1 MMCLDIK
8 LDHCRNYLHK
18 YQTIY
23 MKTNVFFALVLLL
36 IFSCKVDPPVMDMSI
51 AGLEKS
57 IETNPNDT
65 LSDALIKAYRSHIAD
80 NPSDSE
86 LNSKYLYR
94 AAGLFAKKNQF
105 ANAAQMLLQGVKN
118 YPTASNTPT
127 SLHLLADL
135 YSNKLRMPDLGN
147 DLYNGLAAN
156 YPNYPAIDKIK
167 ATMKAPQTPL
177 ADRINSLISTMY
189 NEKTH
194 FLDRNKATGYI
205 NACEVYAISN
215 PSDEKAPE
223 FLFKA
228 AETSRTIKNY
238 PKALEIYDW
247 IYNSFGSYSKSGQAL
262 FLKAFTLDNDMK
274 KYDLARPV
282 YEAFLAKHPDDVFA
296 KDTKFLLENLG
307 KSDNEIINNFGK

>member
-1 MMCLDIK
+1 
-8 LDHCRNYLHK
+8 
-18 YQTIY
+18 
-23 MKTNVFFALVLLL
+23 MKTNVLFALVLLL
-36 IFSCKVDPPVMDMSI
+36 IVSCKPESSVMDMSI
-51 AGLEKS
+51 SGLEKT
-57 IETNPNDT
+57 IETNA
-65 LSDALIKAYRSHIAD
+65 SDSISTALIKAYRTHVAD
-80 NPSDSE
+80 NPADSE

-94 AAGLFAKKNQF
+94 AAGLFTKKNQH
-105 ANAAQMLLQGVKN
+105 ANAAQLLLQGIKS

-135 YSNKLRMPDLGN
+135 YKNNLRMPDLAN
-147 DLYNGLAAN
+147 DLYSGLAAN
-156 YPNYPAIDKIK
+156 YPNYPSIDQIK
-167 ATMKAPQTPL
+167 AAMKPADTPL
-177 ADRINSLISTMY
+177 SDRISSLIATMY

-194 FLDRNKATGYI
+194 FLDRNKATQYI
-205 NACEVYAISN
+205 NACEVYAITN
-215 PSDEKAPE
+215 PKDEKSPE

-247 IYNSFGSYSKSGQAL
+247 IYNSFGSYPKSGQAL

-274 KYDLARPV
+274 KYELARPV
-282 YEAFLAKHPDDVFA
+282 YQSFLEKHPDDIFA

>member
-1 MMCLDIK
+1 
-8 LDHCRNYLHK
+8 
-18 YQTIY
+18 

-36 IFSCKVDPPVMDMSI
+36 IVSCKVDPPAVDMSI
-51 AGLEKS
+51 SGLEKAIEANPADS
-57 IETNPNDT
+57 IST
-65 LSDALIKAYRSHIAD
+65 ALINAYRTHISN
-80 NPSDSE
+80 NPTDSE

-94 AAGLFAKKNQF
+94 AAGLFTKKNQF
-105 ANAAQMLLQGVKN
+105 ANAAQMLLQGVKS

-127 SLHLLADL
+127 NLHLLADL
-135 YSNKLRMPDLGN
+135 YSNQMRMPDLGN
-147 DLYNGLAAN
+147 DLYNGIATN

-167 ATMKAPQTPL
+167 SSMKAPQVPL
-177 ADRINSLISTMY
+177 GDRINDLITTMY
-189 NEKTH
+189 DEKSH
-194 FLDRNKATGYI
+194 FLDRNKANQYV
-205 NACEVYAISN
+205 NACEVFALNN
-215 PSDEKAPE
+215 PNDEKSPE

-228 AETSRTIKNY
+228 AETARTIKNY

-247 IYNSFGSYSKSGQAL
+247 IYNNFGTYAKSGQAL

-282 YEAFLAKHPDDVFA
+282 YEAFLAKHPEDVFA